1 MSWKV
6 IPPTGGNPV
15 VTAVFDGHLSAEEGA
30 ESAAAFRAAFGSTP
44 LAVVWD
50 VTKMAGFDGGARSAW
65 AEAVWPIRSQIVS
78 LKIVG
83 ARGMVR
89 IGATFLA
96 LLLGTPYEFVGN
108 EASEPRDRAS

>member
-6 IPPTGGNPV
+6 IPPTDGRRV
-15 VTAVFDGHLSAEEGA
+15 VTAIFDGYLGA
-30 ESAAAFRAAFGSTP
+30 EDGAASAAEFRAAFGGAS

-50 VTKMAGFDGGARSAW
+50 VTSMAGFDPAARSAW
-65 AEAVWPIRSQIVS
+65 ADAVRPIRSQIDS

-96 LLLGTPYEFVGN
+96 LLLGTPYEFVSTDETGTQGRP
-108 EASEPRDRAS
+108 S